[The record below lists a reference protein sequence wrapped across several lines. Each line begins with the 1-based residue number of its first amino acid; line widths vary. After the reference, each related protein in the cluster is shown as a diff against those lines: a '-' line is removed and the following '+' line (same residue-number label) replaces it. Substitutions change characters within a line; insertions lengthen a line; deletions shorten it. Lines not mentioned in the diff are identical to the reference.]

1 MKILKSKRTNNTVSL
16 EIEVSLET
24 LEEGITKAFNSM
36 VKQAKVPGFRAGKVP
51 RNVFEK
57 HYGKE
62 ILLKDGIT
70 EAVNIAYLKA
80 IQEESLDVVDYPQNL
95 SINEYKE
102 NEPLIFTCDVDVKP
116 EIKVDKYKGIKV
128 EKESITISED
138 VVQTQLQQ
146 LQNSAVEYKVVE
158 REVQKEDL
166 LKVNVKATIDNQEFS
181 KWTKE
186 NVGVGIGSSI
196 FSEKFDDNLVGKK
209 ANEVLSF
216 SVHYD
221 KDYHLKDVADKN
233 VDFKVT
239 ITQVKE
245 KHVPEITDALVEK
258 LTQFKTVEE
267 LTENIKTSLE
277 NQRKNEV
284 DEKLKT
290 DLIDTIVEKTTFD
303 IPESMLKYELEQDK
317 AYFEATLKQSGGTIE
332 TYLKMTQQSE
342 EDFNKQL
349 MTNTQKR
356 VKQQLVINAIE
367 KKEEITANEDDIKAE
382 ILRMKPEATTD
393 EKIAE
398 ERKKINENGLT
409 QMIKQKKVFDFL
421 IEHAKIV
428 EKKV

>member
-16 EIEVSLET
+16 EIEVSLEI
-24 LEEGITKAFNSM
+24 LDEGITKAFNSI

-51 RNVFEK
+51 RNIFEK

-80 IQEESLDVVDYPQNL
+80 IQEEKLDVVDYPQNL

-102 NEPLIFTCDVDVKP
+102 NEPLTFTCDVDVKP

-128 EKESITISED
+128 EKEAVAISED
-138 VVQTQLQQ
+138 LIQAQLQQ

-158 REVQKEDL
+158 RDVQKEDL
-166 LKVNVKATIDNQEFS
+166 LKANVEATIDGEGFS

-186 NVGVGIGSSI
+186 NVGIGVGTSI
-196 FSEKFDDNLVGKK
+196 FSEKFDDNWVGKK
-209 ANEVLSF
+209 ANEELSF
-216 SVHYD
+216 SVDYD
-221 KDYHLKDVADKN
+221 KEYHLKDVAGKK
-233 VDFKVT
+233 VDFKVVVT
-239 ITQVKE
+239 EVKE
-245 KHVPEITDALVEK
+245 KFVPEVTDELVSK
-258 LTQFKTVEE
+258 LTQFKTAAE
-267 LTENIKTSLE
+267 LKENIQKSLE
-277 NQRKNEV
+277 DQRKNEV

-290 DLIDTIVEKTTFD
+290 DLIDSIIDKTSFD

-317 AYFEATLKQSGGTIE
+317 AYFAATIKQSGGTIE

-349 MTNTQKR
+349 MTNTEKR
-356 VKQQLVINAIE
+356 VKQQLVIEAIE
-367 KKEEITANEDDIKAE
+367 KKEGITADDKDIKEE
-382 ILRMKPEATTD
+382 IQRMKPEATTD

-398 ERKKINENGLT
+398 ERQKINENGLT

-428 EKKV
+428 EKKA

>member
-16 EIEVSLET
+16 EIEVSLEI
-24 LEEGITKAFNSM
+24 LDEGITKAFNSM

-70 EAVNIAYLKA
+70 EAVNITYLKA
-80 IQEESLDVVDYPQNL
+80 IQEEKLDVVDYPQNL

-102 NEPLIFTCDVDVKP
+102 NEPLTFTCDVDVKP

-128 EKESITISED
+128 EKEAVAISED
-138 VVQTQLQQ
+138 LIQAQLQQ

-158 REVQKEDL
+158 RDVQKEDL
-166 LKVNVKATIDNQEFS
+166 LKANVEATIDGEGFS

-186 NVGVGIGSSI
+186 NVGVGVGTSI

-209 ANEVLSF
+209 ANEELSF
-216 SVHYD
+216 SVDYD
-221 KDYHLKDVADKN
+221 KEYHLKDVAGKK
-233 VDFKVT
+233 VDFKVVVT
-239 ITQVKE
+239 EVKE
-245 KHVPEITDALVEK
+245 KFVPEVTDELVSK
-258 LTQFKTVEE
+258 LTQFKTAAE
-267 LTENIKTSLE
+267 LKENIQKSLE
-277 NQRKNEV
+277 DQRKNEV

-290 DLIDTIVEKTTFD
+290 DLIDSIIDKTSFD

-317 AYFEATLKQSGGTIE
+317 AYFAATIKQSGGTIE

-349 MTNTQKR
+349 MTNT
-356 VKQQLVINAIE
+356 E
-367 KKEEITANEDDIKAE
+367 K
-382 ILRMKPEATTD
+382 L
-393 EKIAE
+393 
-398 ERKKINENGLT
+398 LS
-409 QMIKQKKVFDFL
+409 
-421 IEHAKIV
+421 
-428 EKKV
+428 